1 MNPRP
6 LGYEQA
12 ARRPSTLSLSL
23 DIALDLSRSR
33 GEVSTSLTCAVPSH
47 AVLVTAMVTTPSA
60 ITPGKA
66 LRLACLTRVHQSHAG
81 ATCLA
86 GAHAYP
92 PPGRLAGRGGAL
104 KNCSVA
110 SAIQLQ

>member
-1 MNPRP
+1 LNPRP

-12 ARRPSTLSLSL
+12 ARRPSTFSLSL

-66 LRLACLTRVHQSHAG
+66 LRLACLTRFTR
-81 ATCLA
+81 ATQAPPAWQGRTRIRLPVAWLA
-86 GAHAYP
+86 AEAH
-92 PPGRLAGRGGAL
+92 
-104 KNCSVA
+104 
-110 SAIQLQ
+110 